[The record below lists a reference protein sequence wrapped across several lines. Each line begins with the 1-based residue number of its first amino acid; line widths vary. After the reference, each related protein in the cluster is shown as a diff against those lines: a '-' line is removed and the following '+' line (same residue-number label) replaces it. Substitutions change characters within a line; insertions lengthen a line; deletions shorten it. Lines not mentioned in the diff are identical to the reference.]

1 MTTSLGLAASAS
13 VDGKHFTFHRIP
25 AHWMNI
31 CAAESSE
38 SASMPL
44 GLLISF
50 GLVKRSVMNGLD
62 ADGGEFRAGNHQ

>member
-1 MTTSLGLAASAS
+1 M
-13 VDGKHFTFHRIP
+13 
-25 AHWMNI
+25 

-38 SASMPL
+38 SASLSL

-62 ADGGEFRAGNHQ
+62 ADGGEFRAGNHL